1 MSLSKKTDL
10 LGYSNAYHLL
20 RRTTYRITKDRIN
33 TFANLTPDQALAQ
46 LLVFN
51 APIPFSPL
59 NNNGETYIPTVDNP
73 TITDTLNTTQ
83 GNYENLWWIYQAMN
97 DNSMQYKIAYLLHLF
112 FVTDDGGN
120 PWTNFDYKELLRFH
134 TNGSIKDLAI
144 RITSDPRMLAFLNN
158 NVNKKNSPNQNYARE
173 FLELF
178 TILKGPQIDTG
189 NYTNYT
195 ELDVQQTAKVLTGF
209 TTNANTYTRANR
221 LLNVDPITK
230 LPKGVI
236 SVTNHDTGNKTF
248 SPAFGSATINGANT
262 DTAIQTELESFI
274 TMVFNQNETAKAY
287 CRKIYRYFVG
297 RDITPAIEQNII
309 VPLSMTLKNNNY
321 NLQPVL
327 IELLTSKHFYDEED
341 AVVGDNIIGALVR
354 NPLELYLHMFSLLGL
369 QTPNYSA
376 NPSSVHSFLNNVVYV
391 YSYNSGLPIFRPQSV
406 NGYAGYSSSPGF
418 DKNFITTSSLRIR
431 YNYSIDF
438 IINGLTY
445 NGFLY
450 KLNLPN
456 FVNTSGFFSNPSN
469 TDTLIADFCTLLFVA
484 MPPPDRILYFKTL
497 FLNGLST
504 INWTNEWNNYINTGT
519 STGVKIPIDRLV
531 KALIK
536 SPEFQTF

>member
-20 RRTTYRITKDRIN
+20 RRTTYRITKDRILA
-33 TFANLTPDQALAQ
+33 FANLTPDQALAQ
-46 LLVFN
+46 LLVFS
-51 APIPFSPL
+51 APVPFSPL

-83 GNYENLWWIYQAMN
+83 GNYETYWWIYQAMN

-112 FVTDDGGN
+112 FVTDDSAN
-120 PWTNFDYKELLRFH
+120 AWTNFDYKELLRFH

-144 RITSDPRMLAFLNN
+144 RMTSDPRMLAFLNN

-173 FLELF
+173 FLELI

-195 ELDVQQTAKVLTGF
+195 ELDVQQAAKVFTGF
-209 TTNANTYTRANR
+209 TTNSNTYNRANR
-221 LLNVDPITK
+221 LLSVDPITK

-236 SVTNHDTGNKTF
+236 TVANHDTGNKTF
-248 SPAFGSATINGANT
+248 SPAFGSAIINGANT
-262 DTAIQTELESFI
+262 DTAIQAELESFI

-287 CRKIYRYFVG
+287 CRKMYRYFVG
-297 RDITPAIEQNII
+297 RDITPTIEQNII
-309 VPLSMTLKNNNY
+309 VPLSTTLKSNNY

-341 AVVGDNIIGALVR
+341 AVVGDNSIGALVR
-354 NPLELYLHMFSLLGL
+354 SPLELYLHMFSLLGL
-369 QTPNYSA
+369 QTPVYSA
-376 NPSSVHSFLNNVVYV
+376 NPSSLHSFLNNVVFV

-406 NGYAGYSSSPGF
+406 NGYAGYSSSPNF
-418 DKNFITTSSLRIR
+418 DKNFITTSTLRIR

-456 FVNTSGFFSNPSN
+456 FVKTSSYFSNPSN
-469 TDTLIADFCTLLFVA
+469 TDTLIADFLTLLFVA
-484 MPPPDRILYFKTL
+484 MPPPDRVLYFKTI

-504 INWTNEWNNYINTGT
+504 INWTNEWNNFINTGT

-531 KALIK
+531 KTLIK